1 MITSGKLELLHICE
15 KYLVIAHAD
24 ASVSIWEWENDS
36 QELSFKHRLLG
47 HAGSAL
53 AILILVDG
61 SYITASA
68 DRTIRRWKQ
77 HEERMIGTIIFVN
90 DYIPTTLYAVAQ
102 DSDQGRPSTLIIVGD
117 EMGLLHWL
125 QLS

>member
-1 MITSGKLELLHICE
+1 
-15 KYLVIAHAD
+15 
-24 ASVSIWEWENDS
+24 VSIWEWENDS

-47 HAGSAL
+47 HAFPAL